1 MDHIRGLR
9 FGSLGHSAMHLCIDM
24 QRLFAEDSPWASP
37 AVEEALPAIVEI
49 CRQRARS
56 TVFTRF
62 LCPAGSSG
70 LRGQWR
76 QFYAGRPEML
86 RLDPRLF
93 EMVDA
98 LKAFAAEAQV
108 ISRYVFS
115 AFYDGNLHAL
125 LAERCADTLIF
136 SGIETDVC
144 VLATAL
150 RAIDLGYRVIIV
162 EEAVASSNANG
173 HQAAL
178 AGIFPRFDQQ
188 VELVTVN
195 EILSA
200 WDIR

>member
-9 FGSLGHSAMHLCIDM
+9 FGPPGRSALHLCIDM
-24 QRLFAEDSPWASP
+24 QRLFAEDSPWASA
-37 AVEEALPAIVEI
+37 AVGEALPAIMEI
-49 CRQRARS
+49 CRHKATK

-62 LCPAGSSG
+62 LCPTGSHG
-70 LRGQWR
+70 MRGQWR
-76 QFYAGRPEML
+76 QFYIGRPEML
-86 RLDPRLF
+86 RLDPGLF
-93 EMVDA
+93 ELVDA
-98 LKAFAAEAQV
+98 LHIFAGEGQI

-115 AFYDGNLHAL
+115 AFDDGSLQAL
-125 LAERCADTLIF
+125 LSEQSADTLIF

-162 EEAVASSNANG
+162 EDAVASSNPNG

-195 EILSA
+195 EILRA
-200 WDIR
+200 WETR